1 MDETRASDASA
12 PSTPAP
18 RDAQAGVERIEIR
31 PSPLGDRPSAF
42 APRLP
47 AFANRPSTH
56 ERLVFRLTL
65 LAGLPGVAIS
75 MFLLWRGGYSP
86 KVQWTF
92 GLIIIGCW
100 IITALVLRERVVRP
114 LQTLSN
120 MLAALR
126 EGDYSIRAR
135 GADREDALGLAFL
148 ESNLLGETL
157 RTQRLGAMEA
167 TALLRTVMSEIDVAV
182 FAFDEEDRVRLANRA
197 AERLL
202 AQASER
208 LLGKTAEQVGLAE
221 QLEGAT
227 PRTMDIT
234 FPGGSGRW
242 EVRRGSFRQDGR
254 PHTLL
259 VLADVSKTLRE
270 EELQAWQRLVRV
282 LSHEINNSLA
292 PIKSITGSLLAMM
305 ERRPPNPADDTDDDV
320 RRGLNVIGGRS
331 EALVRFMSAYAR
343 LAKLP
348 APNKTPLDVGTWV
361 RRVAALE
368 TRTTVGVIEGPPTTF
383 RADGDQLDQLL
394 INLVRNA
401 VDASIETHGSVRI
414 RWTRQVDM
422 LSVIVEDEGPGLANP
437 TNLFVPF
444 FTTKPQGSG
453 IGLVLSRQIAEA
465 HGGSLS
471 LENRIDRRGC
481 VAILRLPLE
490 G

>member
-1 MDETRASDASA
+1 MASESEARDTGPDEHEL
-12 PSTPAP
+12 PP
-18 RDAQAGVERIEIR
+18 IR
-31 PSPLGDRPSAF
+31 F
-42 APRLP
+42 APGSP
-47 AFANRPSTH
+47 KSPPQH

-65 LAGLPGVAIS
+65 LAGLPGVVTA
-75 MFLLWRGGYSP
+75 MVLLWRHDYSG
-86 KVQWTF
+86 KVQWTV
-92 GLIIIGCW
+92 GLVVIGVW

-157 RTQRLGAMEA
+157 RMQRLGAMEA
-167 TALLRTVMSEIDVAV
+167 TALLRTVMAEIDVAV
-182 FAFDEEDRVRLANRA
+182 FAFDERDRVRLVNRA
-197 AERLL
+197 G
-202 AQASER
+202 ER
-208 LLGKTAEQVGLAE
+208 LLGHPEERLLGRTAAHVGLAE
-221 QLEGAT
+221 SLQGPS
-227 PRTMDIT
+227 PRTMDVT
-234 FPGGSGRW
+234 FAGGAGRW

-292 PIKSITGSLLAMM
+292 PIKSITGSLAVLLDR
-305 ERRPPNPADDTDDDV
+305 EPRPADADDDL
-320 RRGLNVIGGRS
+320 RRGLSVIGGRS

-343 LAKLP
+343 LARLP
-348 APNKTPLDVGTWV
+348 APNKVPLDVGLWV

-368 TRTTVGVIEGPPTTF
+368 TRLPVIVDGGPPTML

-401 VDASIETHGSVRI
+401 VDASLETRGAVHIRWQWQNGSVAL
-414 RWTRQVDM
+414 T
-422 LSVIVEDEGPGLANP
+422 VEDEGPGIANSA
-437 TNLFVPF
+437 NLFVPF

-453 IGLVLSRQIAEA
+453 IGLVLCRQIAEA
-465 HGGSLS
+465 HGGSVS
-471 LENRIDRRGC
+471 LENRVDRRGS
-481 VAILRLPLE
+481 VATLRLAIDDA
-490 G
+490 

>member
-1 MDETRASDASA
+1 MASESGGRRAQRSSGQTSPAS
-12 PSTPAP
+12 S
-18 RDAQAGVERIEIR
+18 
-31 PSPLGDRPSAF
+31 LPSASRRT
-42 APRLP
+42 P
-47 AFANRPSTH
+47 NH
-56 ERLVFRLTL
+56 ERLIYRLSL

-75 MFLLWRGGYSP
+75 MILLWRDGYSG
-86 KVQWTF
+86 KVQWTA
-92 GLIIIGCW
+92 GLLIVGGW
-100 IITALVLRERVVRP
+100 LITTLVLRERVVRP

-167 TALLRTVMSEIDVAV
+167 TTLLRTVMSEIDVAV
-182 FAFDEEDRVRLANRA
+182 FAFDDSGQLRLVNRA
-197 AERLL
+197 GERLL
-202 AQASER
+202 AQPAER
-208 LLGKTAEQVGLAE
+208 LLGRTADKVGLAE
-221 QLEGAT
+221 GLEGPS
-227 PRTMDIT
+227 PRTMDVT
-234 FPGGSGRW
+234 FPGGAGRW

-292 PIKSITGSLLAMM
+292 PIKSITGSLMALID
-305 ERRPPNPADDTDDDV
+305 RHPRPADADDDL
-320 RRGLNVIGGRS
+320 RRGLGIIGGRS

-343 LAKLP
+343 LARLP
-348 APNKTPLDVGTWV
+348 APNKRPLDVGTWV
-361 RRVAALE
+361 HRVASLE
-368 TRTTVGVIEGPPTTF
+368 TRMPILVTDGPPTTLT
-383 RADGDQLDQLL
+383 ADGDQLDQLL

-401 VDASIETHGSVRI
+401 VDATLETSGGQPAHVQI
-414 RWTRQVDM
+414 RWSAQNGT
-422 LSVIVEDEGPGLANP
+422 LSLMVEDEGPGLASSA
-437 TNLFVPF
+437 NLFVPF

-471 LENRIDRRGC
+471 LDNRGDRRGC
-481 VAILRLPLE
+481 IATLRLQTHDAAS
-490 G
+490 

>member
-1 MDETRASDASA
+1 MASDDG
-12 PSTPAP
+12 P
-18 RDAQAGVERIEIR
+18 RDTARERA
-31 PSPLGDRPSAF
+31 D
-42 APRLP
+42 PRAERRTP
-47 AFANRPSTH
+47 HH
-56 ERLVFRLTL
+56 ERVIFRLAL
-65 LAGLPGVAIS
+65 IAGLPGVVAS
-75 MFLLWRGGYSP
+75 MFLLWRGGYSG
-86 KVQWTF
+86 KVQWTA
-92 GLIIIGCW
+92 GLVVIGGW
-100 IITALVLRERVVRP
+100 VITTLVLRERVVRP

-182 FAFDEEDRVRLANRA
+182 FAFDDEDRVRLVNRA
-197 AERLL
+197 GERLL
-202 AQASER
+202 AQPGER
-208 LLGKTAEQVGLAE
+208 LLGRTAEQVGLAE
-221 QLEGAT
+221 WLVGAS
-227 PRTMDIT
+227 PRTMDVT
-234 FPGGSGRW
+234 FAGGSGRW

-292 PIKSITGSLLAMM
+292 PIKSITGSLTTLLD
-305 ERRPPNPADDTDDDV
+305 RRPRPADADDDL
-320 RRGLNVIGGRS
+320 RRGLAVIGGRS

-343 LAKLP
+343 LARLP
-348 APNKTPLDVGTWV
+348 APNRVPLDVGTWT

-368 TRTTVGVIEGPPTTF
+368 TRMHVEIVPGPRTTVH
-383 RADGDQLDQLL
+383 ADGDQLDQLL

-401 VDASIETHGSVRI
+401 VDASLETAGRVRI
-414 RWTRQVDM
+414 TWGRQNGSLALM
-422 LSVIVEDEGPGLANP
+422 VEDEGPGLASSS
-437 TNLFVPF
+437 NLFVPF

-471 LENRIDRRGC
+471 LENRTDRRGC
-481 VAILRLPLE
+481 VATLRLE
-490 G
+490 TRREAN

>member
-1 MDETRASDASA
+1 MAS
-12 PSTPAP
+12 
-18 RDAQAGVERIEIR
+18 ERIPNR
-31 PSPLGDRPSAF
+31 
-42 APRLP
+42 APH
-47 AFANRPSTH
+47 H

-65 LAGLPGVAIS
+65 LAGLPGVVVS
-75 MFLLWRGGYSP
+75 MILLWQGGYSG
-86 KVQWTF
+86 KVQWTL
-92 GLIIIGCW
+92 GLIVLGGW
-100 IITALVLRERVVRP
+100 MITALVLRERVVRP

-135 GADREDALGLAFL
+135 GADRDDALGLAFL

-182 FAFDEEDRVRLANRA
+182 FAFDEATRVRLVNRA
-197 AERLL
+197 GARLL
-202 AQASER
+202 AHPVER
-208 LLGKTAEQVGLAE
+208 LLGRTAEQVGLADAL
-221 QLEGAT
+221 QGAS
-227 PRTMDIT
+227 PRTMDVT
-234 FPGGSGRW
+234 FPGGAGRW

-292 PIKSITGSLLAMM
+292 PIKSIAGSLSSLLD
-305 ERRPPNPADDTDDDV
+305 RTPRPADAEDDL
-320 RRGLNVIGGRS
+320 RRGLSVIGGRS

-343 LAKLP
+343 LARLP
-348 APNKTPLDVGTWV
+348 APARVPLDVGTWV
-361 RRVAALE
+361 RRVVALE
-368 TRTTVGVIEGPPTTF
+368 TRMCVTIIDGPATML
-383 RADGDQLDQLL
+383 RADGDQLDQML

-401 VDASIETHGSVRI
+401 VDASLETGGTVEVRWG
-414 RWTRQVDM
+414 RHDRM
-422 LSVIVEDEGPGLANP
+422 LSVLVEDEGPGIASSA
-437 TNLFVPF
+437 NLFVPF

-471 LENRIDRRGC
+471 LDNRIEQRGC
-481 VAILRLPLE
+481 IATIRLTIDEPPD
-490 G
+490 